1 MLMSKGV
8 LKRGALCKELG
19 EERQEEQQE
28 PYSQYFIDFVTFEC
42 TQ

>member
-1 MLMSKGV
+1 
-8 LKRGALCKELG
+8 LKRGAPSKER
-19 EERQEEQQE
+19 EVERQVEPREEQQE